1 MNMSYVRMVIELSD
15 FPSVD
20 YESKKDKKTKSKS
33 NFGTPLS
40 NLSAET
46 IKQIK

>member
-1 MNMSYVRMVIELSD
+1 MPYVRMVIELSD

-20 YESKKDKKTKSKS
+20 YDAKKDKKTKTKS

-40 NLSAET
+40 QLSTET